1 MRISSSAM
9 IKKNLLIGFIALLL
23 VTAGAR
29 GQNAGSLQGSITDPA
44 GAGVGG
50 ATVTLTDLANNTAR
64 TGTSSDS
71 GEFSFVQV
79 NPGKYKV
86 EITKSGFKA
95 HVEQNVVVLVATP
108 THLEIRLELGA
119 VTQQVLVESASEP
132 AINTQ
137 DATVGNPF
145 DEKQVKELPFLARN
159 VVNLLT
165 LQPGVIFTGQT
176 DTDKLSMGSIQQLD
190 PREGAVD
197 GVRGNQTNITVDGI
211 DANDWQN
218 QAAFTS
224 ALPVTLD
231 SVQEFRVTTTNANA
245 TDGLV
250 GGAQVDLVTK
260 SGTDSFHGNVRWYYR
275 TSGTAANDFFAN
287 AQNPPIARGKDQR
300 NIGGGSIGGPL
311 LKDRIFFFLDNEE
324 RREVV
329 SAPLATPRQVPSD
342 ALRHGVL
349 EYNCTGDPACPA
361 TSTTVTGADGT
372 AVTVPANAFG
382 LSPAQFQAADP
393 AGVGINPA
401 MLKYMATLP
410 AGNNPSAAT
419 DGGFSFDALS
429 FNTNQGTFNNIYT
442 SRFDFILTKNG
453 HHSLFWRGELQGLK
467 TDLLD
472 SEFPGQSPASQLLN
486 NSRGFA
492 VNYQAQL
499 GASKV
504 NTLRYGL
511 TRIGVAQSGTVGP
524 QFSIRSFSDEQDFAA
539 RPLSRVVPV
548 HEVNDDL
555 SWTHGKHTFQFG
567 GALYL
572 VRNSNTN
579 ESLSFPGYFANN
591 GFCSNLCADYNLAAA
606 GAPAP
611 ADPTSFIRAFMMLTG
626 SITEVSATVFAT
638 PSGSFLPPGTP
649 EQRHFDEN
657 LYEGYFQDS
666 WKLRPN
672 LTVTVGLR
680 YGYETPPWEANGFQ
694 VRPTVDILKWFQQ
707 REIDMNNGI
716 PSSASPLLSWN
727 LAGKANHGANSWFNP
742 DFKDFSPRVAM
753 AYSPNFDKGLM
764 QAIFGS
770 AGQSS
775 LRLGAGIFYDRIGE
789 ALALDSDQNGS
800 PGTATGLTNLS
811 TAFSLATAPRFS
823 GTCSSTGCTG
833 LPAAG
838 APFFDIPTAATFPFT
853 PAANASNLGFAVDP
867 NLRTPYTI
875 HLTASFQR
883 QLRGGVV
890 LDMAYVGTLGRRL
903 LGKADFAQYED
914 IRDPKSKVDLFTA
927 FRQIATIANV
937 SPTSGGPSIAP
948 TVSVGNFQ
956 EANVGGL
963 SAIGNISF
971 FNNMLPNM
979 PAFAAATLCNA
990 NDPHLAACQAG
1001 YSGLTPTQA
1010 FYAYSMVK
1018 SGATAGGASWSCALF
1033 GLDSSPTPGSVPTP
1047 WNSTLDPQ
1055 GTGFVLFQPQFSQ
1068 LDAWTNWANSNYHS
1082 LQVTV
1087 KKTVGMG
1094 TFGFNYVYSHSIDN
1108 ASSAE
1113 NADNIPNANL
1123 SNGTAQGLIQNP
1135 FDLRLNRGDSD
1146 FDLRHNFNGFVVFDL
1161 PFGQGRK
1168 FASTANGFVN
1178 AVIGGWEVTDA
1189 MRWRSGFPLSP
1200 GNGFNFPTN
1209 FFLTSAGT
1217 LTGPLS
1223 SNVTRSAPN
1232 ATLDPTLAGVAN
1244 LFSNPNAALNDIN
1257 FTLPG
1262 LPGSRNVLRGPGY
1275 ASLDMGVHKS
1285 FRLWNERTRL
1295 QLRAT
1300 AFNVFNTVNF
1310 SDNGVSLDPTSP
1322 ATFGLITSTASGRGR
1337 EMEFAARIEF

>member
-1 MRISSSAM
+1 MSTAPGNVRARKEQSMNWSAA
-9 IKKNLLIGFIALLL
+9 IKKNLFVGFIAILAG
-23 VTAGAR
+23 VAGAR
-29 GQNAGSLQGSITDPA
+29 GQNVGSVQGTVTDPT
-44 GAGVGG
+44 GAGVIG
-50 ATVTLTDLANNTAR
+50 ATVTLTDLANNASR
-64 TGTSSDS
+64 IGSSDAS

-79 NPGKYKV
+79 SPGKYKI
-86 EITKSGFKA
+86 EITKDGFKA
-95 HVEQNVVVLVATP
+95 HVEQNVTVLVATP

-119 VTQQVLVESASEP
+119 VNQQVLVESASEP
-132 AINTQ
+132 AVNTQ

-145 DEKQVKELPFLARN
+145 GEREVKELPFLARN

-165 LQPGVIFTGQT
+165 LQPGVIYTGQT

-231 SVQEFRVTTTNANA
+231 SVQEFRVTTTNSNA
-245 TDGLV
+245 TDGIV

-260 SGTDSFHGNVRWYYR
+260 SGTGAFHGNVRWYYR

-287 AQNPPIARGKDQR
+287 ANGIPRGKDQR
-300 NIGGGSIGGPL
+300 NIGGGSIGGPI

-329 SAPLATPRQVPSD
+329 SAALPFPRQVPSA

-349 EYNCTGDPACPA
+349 VYDCTGDPACPA
-361 TSTTVTGADGT
+361 ASTTVTGADGT

-393 AGVGINPA
+393 AGLGINPA
-401 MLKYMATLP
+401 MLTYMNILP
-410 AGNNPSAAT
+410 QGNNPVAAF

-429 FNTNQGTFNNIYT
+429 FNTNEGTKNNIYT
-442 SRFDFILTKNG
+442 SRFDFILTKSG
-453 HHSLFWRGELQGLK
+453 HHTIFWRGQLEGLK
-467 TDLLD
+467 TDLLQ
-472 SEFPGQSPASQLLN
+472 SEFPGQTPASQLLN

-492 VNYQAQL
+492 VNYQAEL
-499 GASKV
+499 GSSIV
-504 NTLRYGL
+504 NTVRYGL
-511 TRIGVAQSGTVGP
+511 TRIGVTQSGTSGP
-524 QFSIRSFSDEQDFAA
+524 QFDIRSFSDVADFAA
-539 RPLSRVVPV
+539 RPQSRVVPV

-567 GALYL
+567 GALYF
-572 VRNSNTN
+572 VRNSNSNGTN
-579 ESLSFPGYFANN
+579 SFPSFVANN
-591 GFCSNLCADYNLAAA
+591 GFCINLCADYNLTAA

-611 ADPTSFIRAFMMLTG
+611 ADPTSFVRAFMMLTG
-626 SITEVSATVFAT
+626 SITQVNATVFAT
-638 PSGSFLPPGTP
+638 PSGTFLPTGTL
-649 EQRHFDEN
+649 EKRNFNEN
-657 LYEGYFQDS
+657 LYEGYVQDS
-666 WKLRPN
+666 WKLRSN
-672 LTVTVGLR
+672 LTLTVGLR

-694 VRPTVDILKWFQQ
+694 VAPTTDIGQWFRQ
-707 REIDMNNGI
+707 REIQMNAGI
-716 PSSASPLLSWN
+716 PSDASPLLSWT
-727 LAGKANHGANSWFNP
+727 LAGKANHGADSWFKP
-742 DFKDFSPRVAM
+742 DYKNFSPRVAL
-753 AYSPNFDKGLM
+753 AYSPNFDNGLL
-764 QAIFGS
+764 QAVFGT

-775 LRLGAGIFYDRIGE
+775 LRLGAGVFYDRIGE
-789 ALALDSDQNGS
+789 ALAIDSDQNGS
-800 PGTATGLTNLS
+800 PGTATALIDGS
-811 TAFSLATAPRFS
+811 QQFSLATAPRFS
-823 GTCSSTGCTG
+823 GTCTATGCTG
-833 LPAAG
+833 LPNAG
-838 APFFDIPTAATFPFT
+838 PPFFNLPTAATFPFT
-853 PAANASNLGFAVDP
+853 PAADTSNLGFAVDP

-890 LDMAYVGTLGRRL
+890 LDVAYVGTLGRRL

-914 IRDPKSKVDLFTA
+914 IRDPASKQDLFSA
-927 FRQIATIANV
+927 YRQIAVLAKA
-937 SPTSGGPSIAP
+937 SPSSTGAAIDPTNFAALGSIQ
-948 TVSVGNFQ
+948 SVP
-956 EANVGGL
+956 
-963 SAIGNISF
+963 F

-979 PAFAAATLCNA
+979 PAFTAAALGNPAYA
-990 NDPHLAACQAG
+990 N
-1001 YSGLTPTQA
+1001 LTPTQA
-1010 FYAYSMVK
+1010 FYAFTATA
-1018 SGATAGGASWSCALF
+1018 SGAASGGAASWSCALF
-1033 GLDSSPTPGSVPTP
+1033 ALDTDSAFKGFPTP
-1047 WNSTLDPQ
+1047 WNSKVDPQ
-1055 GTGFVLFQPQFSQ
+1055 GDGFVLFQPQFSQ

-1087 KKTVGMG
+1087 KKTAGFA
-1094 TFGFNYVYSHSIDN
+1094 TFGFNYVYSKSIDN

-1135 FDLRLNRGDSD
+1135 FDLRLNRGVSD

-1161 PFGQGRK
+1161 PFGQGRRW
-1168 FASTANGFVN
+1168 ASSANGLLN

-1209 FFLTSAGT
+1209 FFLTSSGT
-1217 LTGPLS
+1217 LTTSLS
-1223 SNVTRSAPN
+1223 SSITRSAPN

-1262 LPGSRNVLRGPGY
+1262 LPGSRNVLRGPAY

-1285 FRLWNERTRL
+1285 FRLWNEHTRL

-1310 SDNGVSLDPTSP
+1310 SDTGVSLDPTSP

>member
-1 MRISSSAM
+1 MNLSST
-9 IKKNLLIGFIALLL
+9 IKRNFLLCFAILAIA
-23 VTAGAR
+23 VASAR
-29 GQNAGSLQGSITDPA
+29 GQNAGSVAGTITDPTSA
-44 GAGVGG
+44 GILG
-50 ATVTLTDLANNTAR
+50 ATVTLTDLANNTSRVGSTNA
-64 TGTSSDS
+64 G
-71 GEFSFVQV
+71 GEYGFVQV

-86 EITKSGFKA
+86 EVTKDGFKA
-95 HVEQNVVVLVATP
+95 HVEQNVTVLVATP
-108 THLEIRLELGA
+108 TRLDIRLELGA
-119 VTQQVLVESASEP
+119 VNQQVLVESASEP

-176 DTDKLSMGSIQQLD
+176 DTDRLSMGSIGELD

-245 TDGLV
+245 TDGIV

-260 SGTDSFHGNVRWYYR
+260 SGTSAFHGNARWYYR

-287 AQNPPIARGKDQR
+287 ANGIPRGKDQR
-300 NIGGGSIGGPL
+300 NIAGGSIGGPI
-311 LKDRIFFFLDNEE
+311 LKNRVFFFLDNEE

-329 SAPLATPRQVPSD
+329 SASLAFPRQVPSA

-349 EYNCTGDPACPA
+349 VYDCTGDPACPA
-361 TSTTVTGADGT
+361 GSTTVTGADGT

-382 LSPAQFQAADP
+382 LSPAQFKAADP
-393 AGVGINPA
+393 AGLGINPA
-401 MLKYMATLP
+401 MLTYMTNLP
-410 AGNNPSAAT
+410 QGNNPVAAF

-429 FNTNQGTFNNIYT
+429 FNTNEATKNNIYT
-442 SRFDFILTKNG
+442 SRFDFVLTKSG
-453 HHSLFWRGELQGLK
+453 RHTIFWRGQLQGLK
-467 TDLLD
+467 SDLLQ
-472 SEFPGQSPASQLLN
+472 SQFPGQTPASQLLN

-499 GASKV
+499 ASSIV
-504 NTLRYGL
+504 NTVRYGL
-511 TRIGVAQSGTVGP
+511 TRIGVAQSGTTGA
-524 QFSIRSFSDEQDFAA
+524 QFNIRSFSDVQDYAA
-539 RPLSRVVPV
+539 RPLSRAVPV

-567 GALYL
+567 GSLYFI
-572 VRNSNTN
+572 RNSNSNGTN
-579 ESLSFPGYFANN
+579 SFPAYSANN
-591 GFCSNLCADYNLAAA
+591 GFCVNLCADYNLTAA

-626 SITEVSATVFAT
+626 SITQVNATVFAT
-638 PSGSFLPPGTP
+638 PSGTFLPTGTL
-649 EQRHFDEN
+649 EQRHFSEN
-657 LYEGYFQDS
+657 LFQGYAEDS

-672 LTVTVGLR
+672 VTLTVGLR

-694 VRPTVDILKWFQQ
+694 VAPTTDIGQWFRQ
-707 REIDMNNGI
+707 REINMNNGI
-716 PSSASPLLSWN
+716 PSSASPLLSWG
-727 LAGKANHGANSWFNP
+727 LAGKANHGADSWFRP
-742 DFKDFSPRVAM
+742 DYKNFAPRVAL
-753 AYSPNFDKGLM
+753 AYSPNFDKGLL
-764 QAIFGS
+764 QALFGT

-775 LRLGAGIFYDRIGE
+775 FRVGAGVFYDRVGE
-789 ALALDSDQNGS
+789 ALAVDSDQNGS
-800 PGTATGLTNLS
+800 PGTATGLIDLS
-811 TAFSLATAPRFS
+811 TQFSLATAPRFS

-833 LPAAG
+833 LPNAG
-838 APFFDIPTAATFPFT
+838 APFFTVPTAATFPFT
-853 PAANASNLGFAVDP
+853 PLANASNLGFAVDP
-867 NLRTPYTI
+867 GLRTPYTI
-875 HLTASFQR
+875 HLTASYQR
-883 QLRGGVV
+883 QLRAGVV
-890 LDMAYVGTLGRRL
+890 LDVAYVGTLGRRL

-914 IRDPKSKVDLFTA
+914 IRDPVSKQDLFSA
-927 FRQIATIANV
+927 FRQTAALAKA
-937 SPTSGGPSIAP
+937 SPTSGGAAIDP
-948 TVSVGNFQ
+948 TNFAALATIQSVP
-956 EANVGGL
+956 
-963 SAIGNISF
+963 F

-979 PAFAAATLCNA
+979 PNFTATVLGNPAYA
-990 NDPHLAACQAG
+990 N
-1001 YSGLTPTQA
+1001 LTPTQA
-1010 FYAYSMVK
+1010 FYAFTAIK
-1018 SGATAGGASWSCALF
+1018 SGAAGGGAASWSCALF
-1033 GLDSSPTPGSVPTP
+1033 ALDTNPTPGSVPTP
-1047 WNSTLDPQ
+1047 WNSKLDPQ

-1087 KKTVGMG
+1087 KKTAGFG
-1094 TFGFNYVYSHSIDN
+1094 TFGFNYVFSKSIDN
-1108 ASSAE
+1108 ASGAE

-1123 SNGTAQGLIQNP
+1123 SNGTAQALIQNP
-1135 FDLRLNRGDSD
+1135 FDLRLNRGVSD
-1146 FDLRHNFNGFVVFDL
+1146 FDLTHNFNGFVVFDL
-1161 PFGQGRK
+1161 PFGQGRRW
-1168 FASTANGFVN
+1168 ASSANGLLN

-1209 FFLTSAGT
+1209 FFLTSSGT
-1217 LTGPLS
+1217 LTAPLNS
-1223 SNVTRSAPN
+1223 SISRSAPN
-1232 ATLDPTLAGVAN
+1232 ATLNPALGGVAN
-1244 LFSNPNAALNDIN
+1244 LFKDASAALSDIT

-1310 SDNGVSLDPTSP
+1310 SDTGISLDPTSP